1 MKVITRNL
9 ISLPGALLLTAL
21 MSMSVSAHIQTESS
35 SFPDIKS
42 SEARFDITVL
52 VGVGVIPETSVFE
65 PKRKFSRSD
74 LAAWSALSA
83 SLLEKT
89 EGKPDVNALAKAAL
103 DKGLVKSLEG
113 DASYAEINAVFFQG
127 KNKPAQPDAVPTRA
141 EAASYIVTGLV
152 TPVAGSLLE
161 KSGQHAGP
169 TGVVAKVESRANADG
184 GESVFIT
191 IGEQTLPMYTHG
203 RVGNGPSDLAKWS
216 GRTVRRSFIRTQ
228 GEFSTWAYLES
239 ETVAGD
245 ADEPAHDHS
254 AHKHADGDEET
265 QAKSGTDEHAEHKH
279 AE

>member
-1 MKVITRNL
+1 MKMIKRNL
-9 ISLPGALLLTAL
+9 MSLTSALLFTAL
-21 MSMSVSAHIQTESS
+21 MSLSVFAHIQTDSS

-52 VGVGVIPETSVFE
+52 VGAGVIPETSVFE

-83 SLLEKT
+83 SLLEKF

-113 DASYAEINAVFFQG
+113 DATYADINVVFFQG
-127 KNKPAQPDAVPTRA
+127 KNPPAQPEAVPTRA

-169 TGVVAKVESRANADG
+169 TGVVAKVEARANADG

-203 RVGNGPSDLAKWS
+203 RVGNGPSELAKWS

-254 AHKHADGDEET
+254 THKHADEET
-265 QAKSGTDEHAEHKH
+265 PAKSGTDEHAEHKH